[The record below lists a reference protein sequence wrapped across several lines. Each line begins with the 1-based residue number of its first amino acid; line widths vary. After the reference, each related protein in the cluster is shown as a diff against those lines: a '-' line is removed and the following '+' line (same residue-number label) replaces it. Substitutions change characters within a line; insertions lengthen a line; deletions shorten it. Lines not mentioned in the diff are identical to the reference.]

1 MESAHDKIAAGLKD
15 AIAAAQV
22 KAIADAMWQILD
34 DMGLDGLGVCPAVKA
49 QARIAYEPF
58 LQADFAA
65 EPSLP
70 PDYAPSMTLEAAQ
83 AIMDEVNY

>member
-1 MESAHDKIAAGLKD
+1 MREPYERIAGGLQD

-22 KAIADAMWQILD
+22 KALSDAMWQILD
-34 DMGLDGLGVCPAVKA
+34 DMGLDGLGVCPAAKA

-65 EPSLP
+65 EPSLSA
-70 PDYAPSMTLEAAQ
+70 DYAPEMSLQAAQ